1 MVGQALHQ
9 IDRPN
14 LVDAVVDEITQAIIH
29 GDLRPGDKLV
39 EERLGEQLGVSRGPV
54 REAIRR
60 LQQMGLVE
68 KIPYQGTFVSK
79 LTERDMVELHSLRV
93 PLECLAVRLL
103 TERQPARGLAELDRL
118 MEAMRQAAAAN
129 DRRLIIRL
137 DADFHDSLV
146 NESGHNLLIGVWK
159 VVGAQLRRFLL
170 LKRTHAYGTIEG
182 VLAPHQKIIDAI
194 RSGDP
199 DLAEQAIIEHLTKVE
214 SNLLGNLRAED
225 ESARDE

>member
-1 MVGQALHQ
+1 MVGQTLHQ

-14 LVDAVVDEITQAIIH
+14 LVDTVVDEITQAIIH
-29 GDLRPGDKLV
+29 GNLSPGDKLI

-79 LTERDMVELHSLRV
+79 LTEQDIVELHSLRV

-103 TERQPARGLAELDRL
+103 AERQPAKGLAELDRL

-129 DRRLIIRL
+129 DRRLIVSL
-137 DADFHDSLV
+137 DADFHDTLV
-146 NESGHNLLIGVWK
+146 NESGHNLLIGVWQ

-170 LKRTHAYGTIEG
+170 LKRTHTYGTIEG

-194 RSGDP
+194 RSGEP

-214 SNLLGNLRAED
+214 NNLLDSLRDED
-225 ESARDE
+225 ESVQE